1 MLNLR
6 HIGALPISAAV
17 LQAYETVVT
26 SIGSES
32 FAMRATR
39 AVQRLAH
46 VDRLY
51 LFDLR
56 GTPLKVRSLVQV
68 YEPDKPPVEH
78 STYVRHYLPLDP
90 IQRVIQAGMPVD
102 GMVQIRVEPSDIRA
116 AGYRNLLESAG
127 IVERVSYLRRTRG
140 GWQCM
145 TVARKQ
151 RSGPFAE
158 EDLLVLGSFARLL
171 MPMIRRNETLTEG
184 APVSGRGA
192 VEELEKRFLRRFP
205 RLTERERQVCS
216 RAVVGM
222 TADGAALE
230 LGIGLASVLTYR
242 KRAYRRLGVTSAAE
256 LAQLVMR

>member
-1 MLNLR
+1 MLNFR
-6 HIGALPISAAV
+6 HIGTLPISPAV
-17 LQAYETVVT
+17 LQAYETVVA

-32 FAMRATR
+32 FALRVTR

-56 GTPLKVRSLVQV
+56 GTPPKVRSLVQV
-68 YEPDKPPVEH
+68 HEPDKPPVEH
-78 STYVRHYLPLDP
+78 ETYVRHYLPIDP
-90 IQRVIQAGMPVD
+90 IQRVIRSGTLGE

-116 AGYRNLLESAG
+116 AGYRNLLEKAG
-127 IVERVSYLRRTRG
+127 IVERVSYLRRTRS

-151 RSGPFAE
+151 RSGSFAE
-158 EDLLVLGSFARLL
+158 DDLLVLGSFARLL

-184 APVSGRGA
+184 APLSAHEA
-192 VEELEKRFLRRFP
+192 VEELEKRFLRHCPTLTP
-205 RLTERERQVCS
+205 RECQVCA

-256 LAQLVMR
+256 LTQRVMR